1 LVALRDHFTDH
12 FDADH
17 VWSASRLEAYRT
29 CPFHFFVGKV
39 LGLKPRE
46 EPTEGID
53 WLERGLIYHEVL
65 ERVYQAV
72 TDPTDLDQLLGA
84 LPGLADAVL
93 DRAPPRYGFRRTAWW
108 AQTRSEIV
116 DHLRRS
122 LEALSEEELRGDF
135 VPMRYEAAFGLG
147 GKPPLVVRDP
157 ATQDGFRLRGLI
169 DRVDRD
175 GAGRVRI
182 IDYKTGGPS
191 SYGNPAIRDGEKLQL
206 PLYALAARD
215 ALGLGQP
222 LSGFYWH
229 VRHAEPSPFTL
240 EDFGPE
246 EAIRTAVAY
255 AWEAIRGAREGRFTP
270 QAPRNGCPSYCPA
283 AGFCWRYE
291 RGYWG

>member
-1 LVALRDHFTDH
+1 
-12 FDADH
+12 
-17 VWSASRLEAYRT
+17 
-29 CPFHFFVGKV
+29 
-39 LGLKPRE
+39 
-46 EPTEGID
+46 
-53 WLERGLIYHEVL
+53 
-65 ERVYQAV
+65 
-72 TDPTDLDQLLGA
+72 
-84 LPGLADAVL
+84 
-93 DRAPPRYGFRRTAWW
+93 
-108 AQTRSEIV
+108 
-116 DHLRRS
+116 
-122 LEALSEEELRGDF
+122 
-135 VPMRYEAAFGLG
+135 MRYEAAFGLA

-157 ATQDGFRLRGLI
+157 ATRDGFRLRGLI

-246 EAIRTAVAY
+246 EAIRTVVAY
-255 AWEAIRGAREGRFTP
+255 AWEAIRGAREGHFTP
-270 QAPRNGCPSYCPA
+270 QAPKNGCPTYCPA